1 MKALKMD
8 RTFLVLTVAAGC
20 LALGALAPV
29 VAQERAAG
37 LLHKVSDGGDCGW
50 FAISVCTRGTGGARR
65 AANRYGG
72 RVIDTGDVDGFR
84 PGWYCAVVGPTD
96 KRSARSV
103 KNDMR
108 YAGARS
114 AYIKQGCLY

>member
-1 MKALKMD
+1 MY
-8 RTFLVLTVAAGC
+8 RTFLISTVVAGAM
-20 LALGALAPV
+20 ALGGLVPA
-29 VAQERAAG
+29 VAQDRGAG
-37 LLHKVSDGGDCGW
+37 PGPGALHLVSDGGDCGW

-72 RVIDTGDVDGFR
+72 RVIDTGDVGGFR

-96 KRSARSV
+96 KRSARGV

-108 YAGARS
+108 FAGARS